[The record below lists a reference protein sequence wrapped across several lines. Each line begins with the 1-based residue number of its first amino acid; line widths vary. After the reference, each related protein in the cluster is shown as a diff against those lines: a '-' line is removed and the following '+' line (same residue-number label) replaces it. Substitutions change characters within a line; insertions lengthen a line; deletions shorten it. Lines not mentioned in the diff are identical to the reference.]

1 MKERNDKINFIRLKN
16 FSSAKILPREGKD
29 LERPFSFK
37 NKSLLL
43 PFDPAVVFLG
53 IYLFELKTYVHRNP
67 RTDVYSNFIHNYQNL
82 EATKLSSVSMWINK
96 PWYIQFG
103 IQKEIYQAIKR
114 HEANL
119 NAYF

>member
-16 FSSAKILPREGKD
+16 FRSAKILPREGKD

-82 EATKLSSVSMWINK
+82 EATKMSFS
-96 PWYIQFG
+96 
-103 IQKEIYQAIKR
+103 R
-114 HEANL
+114 
-119 NAYF
+119 